1 MQARCL
7 TEREKERFK
16 CFSIRGDFIKAEIP
30 ASREGCGGR
39 LRERERDCSSVRWP
53 RPEEDCESSK
63 SVEGNR
69 EGRRNTGEEKRKK
82 MGDERKLKERERER
96 EKVVRWR
103 RRKKK
108 KELKIVERERERERM
123 TELNGRA
130 LYKVAKRKRVEKENL
145 STLGESWR
153 ATRMETGED
162 RRQGSVREK
171 ERERRGRRERRKD
184 GNGVCRKRGA
194 ARRMGGETGGEAGT
208 ERDR

>member
-1 MQARCL
+1 MVARWIQQRKMEESIAGEVSNR
-7 TEREKERFK
+7 ERGVRFK

-96 EKVVRWR
+96 GRKLYDGEEEK
-103 RRKKK
+103 RRK
-108 KELKIVERERERERM
+108 
-123 TELNGRA
+123 N
-130 LYKVAKRKRVEKENL
+130 
-145 STLGESWR
+145 
-153 ATRMETGED
+153 
-162 RRQGSVREK
+162 
-171 ERERRGRRERRKD
+171 
-184 GNGVCRKRGA
+184 
-194 ARRMGGETGGEAGT
+194 
-208 ERDR
+208 

>member
-1 MQARCL
+1 M
-7 TEREKERFK
+7 E
-16 CFSIRGDFIKAEIP
+16 
-30 ASREGCGGR
+30 
-39 LRERERDCSSVRWP
+39 
-53 RPEEDCESSK
+53 
-63 SVEGNR
+63 
-69 EGRRNTGEEKRKK
+69 
-82 MGDERKLKERERER
+82 
-96 EKVVRWR
+96 
-103 RRKKK
+103 KKK
-108 KELKIVERERERERM
+108 KEERTEDSRERERERERM

>member
-30 ASREGCGGR
+30 ARGLWR
-39 LRERERDCSSVRWP
+39 KTERERDCSSVRWP

-82 MGDERKLKERERER
+82 MGDERKVKERERGR

-108 KELKIVERERERERM
+108 KELKIVERERKRM

-153 ATRMETGED
+153 ATRME
-162 RRQGSVREK
+162 R
-171 ERERRGRRERRKD
+171 
-184 GNGVCRKRGA
+184 
-194 ARRMGGETGGEAGT
+194 
-208 ERDR
+208 

>member
-1 MQARCL
+1 MVARWIQQRKMKESIAGEVSNR
-7 TEREKERFK
+7 ERGVRFK

-96 EKVVRWR
+96 GRKLYDGEEEK
-103 RRKKK
+103 RRK
-108 KELKIVERERERERM
+108 
-123 TELNGRA
+123 N
-130 LYKVAKRKRVEKENL
+130 
-145 STLGESWR
+145 
-153 ATRMETGED
+153 
-162 RRQGSVREK
+162 
-171 ERERRGRRERRKD
+171 
-184 GNGVCRKRGA
+184 
-194 ARRMGGETGGEAGT
+194 
-208 ERDR
+208 

>member
-82 MGDERKLKERERER
+82 MGDERKLKERER
-96 EKVVRWR
+96 
-103 RRKKK
+103 RRK
-108 KELKIVERERERERM
+108 
-123 TELNGRA
+123 
-130 LYKVAKRKRVEKENL
+130 LYDGEEEK
-145 STLGESWR
+145 
-153 ATRMETGED
+153 
-162 RRQGSVREK
+162 
-171 ERERRGRRERRKD
+171 RRK
-184 GNGVCRKRGA
+184 N
-194 ARRMGGETGGEAGT
+194 
-208 ERDR
+208 

>member
-130 LYKVAKRKRVEKENL
+130 LYKVAKRKQVEKENL

>member
-108 KELKIVERERERERM
+108 KELKIVERERKRM

-153 ATRMETGED
+153 ATRME
-162 RRQGSVREK
+162 R
-171 ERERRGRRERRKD
+171 
-184 GNGVCRKRGA
+184 
-194 ARRMGGETGGEAGT
+194 
-208 ERDR
+208 